1 MLRTG
6 KRYTT
11 LYQVKAYFKNHTVVK
26 TFYNLY
32 DAIDFKDLADAHYPL
47 KVTFEKGVYPVRT
60 FIVNGWNSIMDH
72 NLNPLR
78 NIPDLN
84 TRHMVMQVLAWMWCI
99 VFSMYFSSMWMFGI
113 TAIAHIIVIAAIAV
127 TVGTFTVAKK
137 NPELFKLRPGYHSVS
152 RTRGHMWINGQ
163 KIKLDPRDP
172 GGEHE

>member
-1 MLRTG
+1 MYRVTAFFRNSEVSKLF
-6 KRYTT
+6 
-11 LYQVKAYFKNHTVVK
+11 VNV
-26 TFYNLY
+26 Y
-32 DAIDFKDLADAHYPL
+32 DAIEFRDNVDAHYP
-47 KVTFEKGVYPVRT
+47 KKIIFKEEFNMRETIY
-60 FIVNGWNSIMDH
+60 NSWNSIMDH
-72 NLNPLR
+72 NMNPLR

-127 TVGTFTVAKK
+127 TVGTFAVAKN
-137 NPELFKLRPGYHSVS
+137 NPSLFNLRTDGYHSVS

-163 KIKLDPRDP
+163 KVRLDPRDP